1 MTGDRWHLHVPAVC
15 DGADTQD
22 QQAGGQELGGE
33 GEEEDE
39 EDEEDRGV
47 GEIWGHLSESV

>member
-1 MTGDRWHLHVPAVC
+1 MN
-15 DGADTQD
+15 
-22 QQAGGQELGGE
+22 EE